1 MSQVLPAPGMPL
13 DEVQTPSLIL
23 DLPVLERNI
32 AMVNGFFRDRPA
44 KVRSV
49 TKGHKCPAIAQLQMT
64 AEGAVPYGLAC
75 AKVSE
80 AEIMV
85 AAGARSIRM
94 IEQVVGPDKLARL
107 MCLARRAEVI
117 ALVDDPVQVDTLAE
131 AAGAFGVTPGVM
143 VEIDIGLRRCG
154 VQPGT
159 PAVTLAQYIT
169 RHRQLR
175 FQGLSGHE
183 SSNSIP
189 DPAEREARQR
199 MHFQRLVD
207 TRADLERAG
216 LPVAI
221 CAGGATAAWRV
232 AGTMDGVTEVEP
244 GAYATADYGLIRAV
258 PEMGYGLALK
268 VVATVLSR
276 PVPERAVLDCG
287 HKMVGVN
294 LGGGMPG
301 VLAPKGAT
309 MERLNSEHGILDLQQ
324 DARAL
329 RIGDKIELYPWYYG
343 AVINAN
349 RHYIGIRD
357 GRVEC
362 VWEIAAQGAHQ

>member
-1 MSQVLPAPGMPL
+1 
-13 DEVQTPSLIL
+13 
-23 DLPVLERNI
+23 
-32 AMVNGFFRDRPA
+32 
-44 KVRSV
+44 
-49 TKGHKCPAIAQLQMT
+49 
-64 AEGAVPYGLAC
+64 
-75 AKVSE
+75 
-80 AEIMV
+80 
-85 AAGARSIRM
+85 
-94 IEQVVGPDKLARL
+94 
-107 MCLARRAEVI
+107 
-117 ALVDDPVQVDTLAE
+117 
-131 AAGAFGVTPGVM
+131 
-143 VEIDIGLRRCG
+143 
-154 VQPGT
+154 
-159 PAVTLAQYIT
+159 
-169 RHRQLR
+169 
-175 FQGLSGHE
+175 
-183 SSNSIP
+183 
-189 DPAEREARQR
+189 